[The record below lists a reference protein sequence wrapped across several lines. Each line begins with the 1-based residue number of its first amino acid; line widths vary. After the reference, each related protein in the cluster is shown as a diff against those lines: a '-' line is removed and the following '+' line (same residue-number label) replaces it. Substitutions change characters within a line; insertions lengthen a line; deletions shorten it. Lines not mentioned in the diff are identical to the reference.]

1 MARSSPLFLKKEV
14 VKMATVPIPIVLYQN
29 TVPLNNARRT
39 FTNPLSISG
48 TPREDL
54 DPLHPEILVEYNA
67 AIMLYNYAYIA
78 EYGRYYSFDKLPT
91 VEGKKLRLSLKAD
104 TFWNWK
110 NVIMRSECIAER
122 SSSAGD
128 LMVEDSA
135 VIGVAGYTYFSRSLP
150 YTFQPDNGTYVLMVA
165 GGQ

>member
-14 VKMATVPIPIVLYQN
+14 VNMATVPIPIVLYQN
-29 TVPLNNARRT
+29 KVPLNNARRT

-54 DPLHPEILVEYNA
+54 DPLHPEITVEYNA

-110 NVIMRSECIAER
+110 DVIMKSQCIAER
-122 SSSAGD
+122 SSSLYE
-128 LMVEDSA
+128 LMLEDTAVSA
-135 VIGVAGYTYFSRSLP
+135 VAGYEIFSRSLP
-150 YTFQPDNGTYVLMVA
+150 YEFRPDMGRYVLAVA
-165 GGQ
+165 GG